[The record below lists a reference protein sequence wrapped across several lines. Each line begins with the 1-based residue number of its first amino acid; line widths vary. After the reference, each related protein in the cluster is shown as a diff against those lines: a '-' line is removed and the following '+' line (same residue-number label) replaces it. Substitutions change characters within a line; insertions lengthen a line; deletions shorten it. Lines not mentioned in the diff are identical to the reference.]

1 MATSADPNFDI
12 QQITKDYYDS
22 EDAFNFYEEIWG
34 GENIHIGLYDE
45 IKLAKEG
52 DADAMLTWTRDSA
65 WLSTAKLF
73 TATGAK
79 FDANSKMAD
88 FGSGYGGTCRY
99 GAKTYGM
106 KGVCVDIS
114 EKENAIC
121 RKRNKEEGLEHLV
134 SCPGELSCFDTGLEA
149 NSYDLVTS
157 QDCLM
162 HCGNER
168 YRAIKEAAR
177 ILKPGGFM
185 SFTDPMQSDTADPQV
200 LRDTGVLQRIH
211 LDTMGSVESYTK
223 FAKENGMKLHS
234 WEDRTWCLMNHYGTV
249 RDVLKAKHST
259 MKKNISQG
267 FVDGMCKGLDAW
279 VDAANKE
286 LLCWGFLVF
295 QKE

>member
-1 MATSADPNFDI
+1 MRV
-12 QQITKDYYDS
+12 
-22 EDAFNFYEEIWG
+22 NFYEAIWG

-52 DADAMLTWTRDSA
+52 DADAMLAWTRDSA
-65 WLSTAKLF
+65 WLSTAALF
-73 TATGAK
+73 SRTGAT
-79 FDANSKMAD
+79 FDANCKMAD

-99 GAKTYGM
+99 AAKTFGM
-106 KGVCVDIS
+106 KSVCVEIS

-121 RKRNKEEGLEHLV
+121 RQRNKEEGLEHLV
-134 SCPGELSCFDTGLEA
+134 SCPGELSCFETGLEA
-149 NSYDLVTS
+149 NSFDLVTS

-168 YRAIKEAAR
+168 HRAIEEAAR

-185 SFTDPMQSDTADPQV
+185 SFTDCMKSNSADLEV
-200 LRDTGVLQRIH
+200 LRATGVLKRIH
-211 LDTMGSVESYTK
+211 LDTMGSPELYTEI
-223 FAKENGMKLHS
+223 AKKYGMKLVK

-259 MKKNISQG
+259 LKKNISQE
-267 FVDGMCKGLDAW
+267 FVDSMCKGLDAW